1 MDKSLHVTGILIY
14 RHQRNS
20 TEILLVNDSFNH
32 KRHWTAPKGRV
43 IGDEDELK
51 CALRET
57 LEITGLSIKDLKVED
72 SFRAEI
78 KYLSGTKPKR
88 VVYYLAELTDNS
100 RVLPTGE
107 GVQFSWCNLQQA
119 TDKALYRT
127 MQDVLRMAFTAAE
140 ANRAKALAAA
150 PPKIHRNHSNSGSD
164 SLESNMKNLNIAL
177 PLDSQ
182 RQAITRDYN
191 NNRLGGNGQGQNRDR
206 GDRDGNGRFTNN
218 NGGSGNSH
226 ADNPNYKTRLCERFE
241 TEQFCPYYG
250 KCTFAHGAAE
260 LRQRPVTAEQQD
272 KPTSAVQAS
281 YQNRAKRTEPA
292 EGEFHKTR
300 LCERFM
306 TDGECPYGTKCSYAH
321 GREELR
327 QRAGPQN
334 NQNNQNYVSGSYN
347 NNNSTTTNIN
357 TNINTNNIN
366 NNINNT
372 NNGQNRGYSRDGQSG
387 ERPYRSNG
395 EGFQDRG
402 GYRSQQ
408 QQQQPST
415 EKPEGLYRPVRSE
428 GPYRSS
434 FAENARENRDGPYRP
449 PQVAEQEKSTT
460 SSFRSLA
467 EANPT
472 GAYRPPGSRGLS
484 SQTNDDTPLS
494 RSVLA
499 PRATMAA
506 PIVAAPLVPTP
517 QPAPA
522 ATTPVATSPA
532 STPVLGSEKAGNGR
546 RRVQDLNDKPRAKV
560 VEMSSED
567 MEKFQLRRPETPV
580 QVKPDSKQAQRDQL
594 IQDLQKFFQQ
604 QQEGSQDK
612 KQQQQQIN
620 EEIKEVTRLEMRNGL
635 TKPQLYYI
643 LVASLFTETS
653 VETWKKVLAEKG
665 KLLGNF
671 VRSADDQLAL
681 MRAWEQLFVKHRPN
695 MMARAP
701 IIMEAL
707 YDSELVEEDV
717 MLAWYDLA
725 TTDAELKKKCEVFVN
740 WLRSAEEE

>member
-57 LEITGLSIKDLKVED
+57 LEITGLSIKDLKVEE

-88 VVYYLAELTDNS
+88 VVYYLAELTDSS

-127 MQDVLRMAFTAAE
+127 MQDVLRMAFTAAD

-150 PPKIHRNHSNSGSD
+150 PPKIHRNHSNNSGGD

-191 NNRLGGNGQGQNRDR
+191 NSRHGGNGQGQNRDR
-206 GDRDGNGRFTNN
+206 GDRDGNGRYNNNGGNN
-218 NGGSGNSH
+218 NGGSGNHSH

-272 KPTSAVQAS
+272 KPISAVQAS
-281 YQNRAKRTEPA
+281 YQNRAKRTEPV

-306 TDGECPYGTKCSYAH
+306 NDGECPYGNKCSYAH

-327 QRAGPQN
+327 QRAGHQN
-334 NQNNQNYVSGSYN
+334 NQNNQSNANGTYN
-347 NNNSTTTNIN
+347 
-357 TNINTNNIN
+357 
-366 NNINNT
+366 
-372 NNGQNRGYSRDGQSG
+372 NNGQNRGYSRDGQNG

-395 EGFQDRG
+395 EGYQDRG
-402 GYRSQQ
+402 GYRPQQ
-408 QQQQPST
+408 QQSST
-415 EKPEGLYRPVRSE
+415 EKPEDRPYRPVRTE
-428 GPYRSS
+428 GAYRSS
-434 FAENARENRDGPYRP
+434 FGENARENRDGPYRP
-449 PQVAEQEKSTT
+449 PQVAEQEKPTT
-460 SSFRSLA
+460 STFRSQA

-484 SQTNDDTPLS
+484 SQTNDDASFS

-499 PRATMAA
+499 PRATMAT
-506 PIVAAPLVPTP
+506 PIVAAPT
-517 QPAPA
+517 A
-522 ATTPVATSPA
+522 AAAQSVSAVTTPVATSPA
-532 STPVLGSEKAGNGR
+532 TTPVLGSEKTGNAR
-546 RRVQDLNDKPRAKV
+546 RRVQELNDKPRAKV

-604 QQEGSQDK
+604 QQQEGSQDK

-643 LVASLFTETS
+643 LVASLFAETS
-653 VETWKKVLAEKG
+653 VETWKKVLVEKE
-665 KLLGNF
+665 KLLSNF
-671 VRSADDQLAL
+671 VRSTDDQLAL

-701 IIMEAL
+701 IVMKGL

-725 TTDAELKKKCEVFVN
+725 TTDAELKKKCVVFVD

>member
-20 TEILLVNDSFNH
+20 TEVLLVNDSFNH

-57 LEITGLSIKDLKVED
+57 LEITGLSVKDLKVED
-72 SFRAEI
+72 GFRAEI

-88 VVYYLAELTDNS
+88 VVYYLAELTDSS
-100 RVLPTGE
+100 RVLPSGE

-140 ANRAKALAAA
+140 ASRAKALAAA
-150 PPKIHRNHSNSGSD
+150 PQKIHRSSNNNSGD

-182 RQAITRDYN
+182 RQALNRGYNGANSGGGGQGRERDQRYGGD
-191 NNRLGGNGQGQNRDR
+191 REHTGRQGGNG
-206 GDRDGNGRFTNN
+206 GNPA
-218 NGGSGNSH
+218 SSH

-241 TEQFCPYYG
+241 TEQFCPYYA

-260 LRQRPVTAEQQD
+260 LRQRPVTADQD
-272 KPTSAVQAS
+272 KPMSAVQAS
-281 YQNRAKRTEPA
+281 YQNRAKRTEA
-292 EGEFHKTR
+292 TENEFLKTR

-306 TDGECPYGTKCSYAH
+306 NDGECPFGSKCTYAH

-327 QRAGPQN
+327 QRAGYQ
-334 NQNNQNYVSGSYN
+334 G
-347 NNNSTTTNIN
+347 
-357 TNINTNNIN
+357 
-366 NNINNT
+366 
-372 NNGQNRGYSRDGQSG
+372 NNGGNGGGMNNGGVGGQGRPYNRDGYAEDRFNRSDAAGQD
-387 ERPYRSNG
+387 RPYRPQHTYQSTNSG
-395 EGFQDRG
+395 AEDRSFRRPEAPF
-402 GYRSQQ
+402 RSTF
-408 QQQQPST
+408 S
-415 EKPEGLYRPVRSE
+415 
-428 GPYRSS
+428 
-434 FAENARENRDGPYRP
+434 ENARENRDGPYRP
-449 PQVAEQEKSTT
+449 PQALEQE
-460 SSFRSLA
+460 R
-467 EANPT
+467 
-472 GAYRPPGSRGLS
+472 YRPQPDTTNTTGTYRVPQARLAPNQSQEDS
-484 SQTNDDTPLS
+484 SVS

-499 PRATMAA
+499 PRATIPSTSTLTAA
-506 PIVAAPLVPTP
+506 P
-517 QPAPA
+517 
-522 ATTPVATSPA
+522 PVASPVTNISPA
-532 STPVLGSEKAGNGR
+532 TTPVLGSEKTMNGR

-567 MEKFQLRRPETPV
+567 MEKFQLRRPDTPV
-580 QVKPDSKQAQRDQL
+580 AAKPDSKQAQRDQL
-594 IQDLQKFFQQ
+594 IQDLQKFFQNGHQ
-604 QQEGSQDK
+604 LAVGQDK
-612 KQQQQQIN
+612 KQQQQQLQ
-620 EEIKEVTRLEMRNGL
+620 EEIKEVTRVEMRNGL
-635 TKPQLYYI
+635 TKAQLYYI

-653 VETWKKVLAEKG
+653 IETWKRVLADKE
-665 KLLGNF
+665 KLLANF
-671 VRSADDQLAL
+671 VRSSEDQLTL

-701 IIMEAL
+701 IVMKGL

-717 MLAWYDLA
+717 MLSWYDLP
-725 TTDAELKKKCEVFVN
+725 TTDAELKKKCVVFVD

>member
-57 LEITGLSIKDLKVED
+57 TEITGLAVKDLKVEE

-78 KYLSGTKPKR
+78 KYLSGTRPKR
-88 VVYYLAELTDNS
+88 VVYYLAELTDS
-100 RVLPTGE
+100 AKILPTGE
-107 GVQFSWCNLQQA
+107 GVQFSWCNVQQA

-140 ANRAKALAAA
+140 NNRAKALAAA
-150 PPKIHRNHSNSGSD
+150 PPKIRRDHSNNSGGD

-191 NNRLGGNGQGQNRDR
+191 NNRHGGSGQNRDR
-206 GDRDGNGRFTNN
+206 GDRDGNGRYNNNSGNNN
-218 NGGSGNSH
+218 NGGSGNLSH

-260 LRQRPVTAEQQD
+260 LRQRPVSAEQQD
-272 KPTSAVQAS
+272 KPMSAVQAS
-281 YQNRAKRTEPA
+281 YQNRAKRTEPT
-292 EGEFHKTR
+292 ENEFHKTR

-306 TDGECPYGTKCSYAH
+306 NDGECPFGTKCTYAH

-327 QRAGPQN
+327 QRAGYQN
-334 NQNNQNYVSGSYN
+334 NQNNQNGGYN
-347 NNNSTTTNIN
+347 
-357 TNINTNNIN
+357 
-366 NNINNT
+366 
-372 NNGQNRGYSRDGQSG
+372 NNGQNRGYNRDVQNG
-387 ERPYRSNG
+387 ERSYRSNG
-395 EGFQDRG
+395 EGYQDRG

-408 QQQQPST
+408 PPQQQSSN
-415 EKPEGLYRPVRSE
+415 EGPEERPHRPVRTE
-428 GPYRSS
+428 GPYRST

-449 PQVAEQEKSTT
+449 PQALDQERSTN
-460 SSFRSLA
+460 FRSQA

-472 GAYRPPGSRGLS
+472 GAYRPPGARSLS
-484 SQTNDDTPLS
+484 SQNNDDTSLTRPA
-494 RSVLA
+494 VLA
-499 PRATMAA
+499 PRATIATPAA
-506 PIVAAPLVPTP
+506 ATPAAAAAQL
-517 QPAPA
+517 APA
-522 ATTPVATSPA
+522 ATTPAATSPA
-532 STPVLGSEKAGNGR
+532 TTPILGSEKSGNGR
-546 RRVQDLNDKPRAKV
+546 RRVQELNDKPRAKV

-580 QVKPDSKQAQRDQL
+580 QTKPDSKQAQRDQL
-594 IQDLQKFFQQ
+594 IQDLQKFFQNGQQ
-604 QQEGSQDK
+604 QQEGGALDK
-612 KQQQQQIN
+612 KQQQQQLQD
-620 EEIKEVTRLEMRNGL
+620 EIKEVTRVEMRNGL

-653 VETWKKVLAEKG
+653 VETWKKVLVEKE
-665 KLLGNF
+665 KLLANF
-671 VRSADDQLAL
+671 VRSTDDQLAL

-695 MMARAP
+695 MMTRAP
-701 IIMEAL
+701 IVMKGL
-707 YDSELVEEDV
+707 YDIELVEEDV
-717 MLAWYDLA
+717 MLNWYDLP
-725 TTDAELKKKCEVFVN
+725 TTDSDLKKKCVVFVD